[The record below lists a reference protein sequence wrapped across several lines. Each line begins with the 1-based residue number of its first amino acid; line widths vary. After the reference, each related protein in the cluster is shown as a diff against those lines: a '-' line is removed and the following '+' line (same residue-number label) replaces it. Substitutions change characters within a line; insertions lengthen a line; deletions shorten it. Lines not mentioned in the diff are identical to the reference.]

1 MHWMIEPYRRYFD
14 FSGRSRRMEY
24 WMFVLFNLAVSV
36 VISAVFGVQEVRQS
50 GLMVGFDSRL
60 TGTGGLVQNLFGL
73 VSFIPGMAVSIRR
86 LHDQDRSGWLMLLLL
101 IPFFGWF
108 ALFVM
113 MLLSGTDG
121 PNRFGQDP
129 KKPYDASA
137 FD

>member
-1 MHWMIEPYRRYFD
+1 MHWMILPYRRYFD

-24 WMFVLFNLAVSV
+24 WMFVLFNLAVAV
-36 VISAVFGVQEVRQS
+36 VISAVFGVQDVQRS

-60 TGTGGLVQNLFGL
+60 TGVGGMVQNLFGL
-73 VSFIPGMAVSIRR
+73 VSFIPGMAVAIRR

-113 MLLSGTDG
+113 MLLSGTEG

-129 KKPYDASA
+129 KQRYDASA